1 MALPRSSEIIQLQ
14 HSIERAPAERW
25 APIVSRIIML
35 LAPDDAFPE
44 LLINPLTLA
53 PHQRLYDD
61 PTMTK
66 AMTALTAI
74 FGTLYF
80 TRRRPALAAQFRD
93 PVVRYIRRWWSTL
106 VRWLNFIQPKQQ
118 CVIFCIK
125 FAKVL
130 ATAYDPLTRYKASF
144 LDLMEQTPEVISL
157 LFDLWLHFPMYS
169 QTTDRFS
176 TEARRLFDEI
186 HVDVMVFVR
195 DDDGQSR
202 SWITEALLVTGMRP
216 KRLYRQIVENICLC
230 RDTEGALVV
239 DVCREHFHTMGA
251 FIWQALTIPH
261 HSRDTIRMLVELFV
275 ELEARSST
283 HDKSKDAAI
292 MACRFLLQIWCTS
305 EDDRSLLRALQLGVL
320 PKMISLNVRTDG
332 QITRILAFIFKRS
345 IFFPVARL
353 LGDKHPVPLFG
364 SREWKTWWMVPSWI
378 LSTMDDMRLHKCL
391 VRTLMYVATSSILD
405 EQVRLK
411 ICRCSTVVYCSQA
424 CQRVHWSEH
433 KPKCREFFFRLLPG
447 SAWLRRIEIQF
458 AAIFTIDYL
467 QRHGSDIM
475 AEVDAEIAAHAESP
489 AKRVYWVHFNY
500 HLGIRPSHQVFA
512 VLDPGVSDISQPG
525 VAVMA
530 TLGSIR
536 GGLASIYNDPYTVAS
551 FREFL
556 LGLRS
561 PDV

>member
-391 VRTLMYVATSSILD
+391 
-405 EQVRLK
+405 
-411 ICRCSTVVYCSQA
+411 
-424 CQRVHWSEH
+424 
-433 KPKCREFFFRLLPG
+433 CREFFFRLLPG